1 MPYEAKV
8 LAHSVSENPAAPP
21 LFTMQLRYPKFLH
34 AEELTH
40 RMLSTSPEIIETVS
54 IPDGFMYDRNL
65 SRNASSSRAVPV
77 PRLIED
83 IRRDPAEPLFWGKNQ
98 AGMQAAEELDPAAK
112 RLAQNIW
119 RSNREACIR
128 DALDLHALGAHKQL
142 VNRLVEKHGYISV
155 VVTAT
160 NWSNFFALRRHEGAQ
175 PEIRHLADLIWEAQ
189 QASTPKRLG
198 LGEWHLP
205 YVSDEELAAIRWVMF
220 HEIPGIV
227 VPLAELIEAAVP
239 MSRVY
244 EAAIKLSVARC
255 ARVSYLT
262 HDGDRPSIFADLAL
276 YDRLVGSIPLHASPA
291 EHQAMPDAQLRG
303 EWVKRDLHGNLQG
316 WQQYR
321 KMLPNEFV

>member
-8 LAHSVSENPAAPP
+8 LAHSVSLNRNSPP

-40 RMLSTSPEIIETVS
+40 RVLSTSPEMIETVS

-98 AGMQAAEELDPAAK
+98 AGMQAAEELDNAAK
-112 RLAQNIW
+112 RLAQDIW

-142 VNRLVEKHGYISV
+142 VNRLVEKHGYINV

-189 QASTPKRLG
+189 QASTPKVLKLG
-198 LGEWHLP
+198 QWHLP
-205 YVSDEELAAIRWVMF
+205 YVSDEDRRHVMF
-220 HEIPGIV
+220 RYPGLA
-227 VPLAELIEAAVP
+227 PLCWDEL
-239 MSRVY
+239 
-244 EAAIKLSVARC
+244 IKLSVARC

-262 HDGDRPSIFADLAL
+262 HEGKRPSIEDDLAL
-276 YDRLVGSIPLHASPA
+276 YDRLVGSMPLHASPA
-291 EHQAMPDAQLRG
+291 EHEATPDRWIDGHWEHPELQ
-303 EWVKRDLHGNLQG
+303 GNLTGYIQH
-316 WQQYR
+316 R
-321 KMLPNEFV
+321 KTLPNECV